1 MIDTL
6 RKDFFMDNIFLKN
19 QAPETLDSFLS
30 YSEGGRDN
38 LGNTIP
44 VMVYR
49 MLEYSLKLELV
60 NRLGKEEQVEIFR
73 SARRMAGEY
82 FAKHFL
88 NLNQPLDIFVSHLQS
103 TLEQF

>member
-19 QAPETLDSFLS
+19 QASETLDSFLS

-60 NRLGKEEQVEIFR
+60 NRLGKEGELLLFDDEEHTLTKKQNQV
-73 SARRMAGEY
+73 
-82 FAKHFL
+82 FL
-88 NLNQPLDIFVSHLQS
+88 SNSILNWFDTYLK
-103 TLEQF
+103 

>member
-49 MLEYSLKLELV
+49 MLEKNKLKSSEVPGAWLENILR
-60 NRLGKEEQVEIFR
+60 NTF
-73 SARRMAGEY
+73 
-82 FAKHFL
+82 
-88 NLNQPLDIFVSHLQS
+88 
-103 TLEQF
+103 

>member
-49 MLEYSLKLELV
+49 M
-60 NRLGKEEQVEIFR
+60 
-73 SARRMAGEY
+73 
-82 FAKHFL
+82 
-88 NLNQPLDIFVSHLQS
+88 
-103 TLEQF
+103 

>member
-1 MIDTL
+1 
-6 RKDFFMDNIFLKN
+6 MDNIFLKN

-49 MLEYSLKLELV
+49 MLEYSLKLEF
-60 NRLGKEEQVEIFR
+60 I
-73 SARRMAGEY
+73 
-82 FAKHFL
+82 
-88 NLNQPLDIFVSHLQS
+88 
-103 TLEQF
+103 

>member
-1 MIDTL
+1 M
-6 RKDFFMDNIFLKN
+6 KY
-19 QAPETLDSFLS
+19 Q
-30 YSEGGRDN
+30 
-38 LGNTIP
+38 
-44 VMVYR
+44 
-49 MLEYSLKLELV
+49 LELV

-88 NLNQPLDIFVSHLQS
+88 NLNQPLDTFVSHLQS